1 MAPSQSTTT
10 LPRRKTPPTSSS
22 VWKRLWIRLR
32 GKPRPTRPPKSKLRE
47 WVDAILF
54 ALVAALL
61 IRTFLLEA
69 FRIPTPSME
78 KSLLVGD
85 FLLVS
90 KVHYGPRTPITLGI
104 PFTDLYIPGLELP
117 FFRLPGLQRVQ
128 RGDVVVFNYPRMDAP
143 IDRKPHYIKRT
154 VGLPG
159 DTILIR
165 DKQVYV
171 NGQPLANPPGLQWHW
186 WLTLDERIRISGI
199 RLEELG
205 IQQLR
210 LIGNRLLVNATHE
223 AIEEIRTWPG
233 VLAVEPEVLPA
244 GDSRFSFD
252 TFPEGLGYNRDN
264 FGPLWIP
271 ARGATIPLNEDTYR
285 RYGWTINRY
294 EGHRLE
300 RGADGRFL
308 LDGQEAQAYTFRQN
322 YYFVMGDNRDDSE
335 DSRFWGFVPE
345 DHLVGKALIIYFSW
359 DTERNLP
366 RIRRLFNL
374 IR

>member
-1 MAPSQSTTT
+1 M
-10 LPRRKTPPTSSS
+10 
-22 VWKRLWIRLR
+22 KRLRLR
-32 GKPRPTRPPKSKLRE
+32 KKPRPPRSKLRE
-47 WVDAILF
+47 WIDALLF

-90 KVHYGPRTPITLGI
+90 KLHYGARTPITLGV

-117 FFRLPGLQRVQ
+117 FVRLPGFTQVR
-128 RGDVVVFNYPRMDAP
+128 RNDVIVFNYPRLDAP
-143 IDRKPHYIKRT
+143 IDRKPHYIKRA

-159 DTILIR
+159 DTLEIR
-165 DKQVYV
+165 QKQVYI
-171 NGQPLANPPGLQWHW
+171 NGRPLENPPGMQWHW
-186 WLTLDERIRISGI
+186 WLTLDERIRISTI

-205 IQQLR
+205 VQQLR
-210 LIGNRLLVNATHE
+210 LIGNRLLVNATQK
-223 AIEEIRTWPG
+223 AIEEVRTWPG
-233 VLAVEPEVLPA
+233 VLAVEPEVFPA
-244 GDSRFSFD
+244 GDGRFAFD
-252 TFPEGLGYNRDN
+252 TFPEGMGYNRDN

-271 ARGATIPLNEDTYR
+271 AKGASIALTEDTYR
-285 RYGWTINRY
+285 RYAWTINRY

-300 RGADGRFL
+300 RGPDGVFL
-308 LDGQEAQAYTFRQN
+308 LDGQPATQYTFRQN

-345 DHLVGKALIIYFSW
+345 DHLVGRALVIYFSW
-359 DTERNLP
+359 DTDRNLP
-366 RIRRLFNL
+366 RLGRMLYFIR
-374 IR
+374 